1 MSKRNFRG
9 VLILCLLAAVF
20 VIGLIQIFNIRLVSG
35 RLYPAWSS
43 LRPDPDGT
51 RVLFDALAGTGRFE
65 TVRKYKALKQSPE
78 RNATVLFLGYS
89 PASLARASNAELDEF
104 EQAARSGDR
113 IVIAMDPDRSFFRPN
128 QPNDT
133 ALTKRWGV
141 SIERM
146 PTLFFDKAE
155 GWMRDAGASGR
166 AVAIER
172 AFDSGSIVL
181 VAYSDVFANQN
192 LATKRDSAL
201 LMHFIGANTRVVF
214 DESHLGVQDTGS
226 VLGLV
231 HKYRMD
237 GALWGLLAVAIV
249 FIWSHAA
256 GFPPPDAEAP
266 QTVAGHDAHAAL
278 AQLLRRHIPVTGI
291 VEACVSQ
298 SAAGSRVPLPVPQ
311 QTDPVAAYRA
321 LQQELT
327 RK

>member
-9 VLILCLLAAVF
+9 ALVLCLLGAGF
-20 VIGLIQIFNIRLVSG
+20 VAGLIQIFNIRLVSG
-35 RLYPAWSS
+35 GLYPAWSS

-51 RVLFDALAGTGRFE
+51 RVLFDALAAPAGLRPFANTRLSNNRPSATRRFCSWAI
-65 TVRKYKALKQSPE
+65 RRP
-78 RNATVLFLGYS
+78 
-89 PASLARASNAELDEF
+89 PLARASNADLGEF

-113 IVIAMDPDRSFFRPN
+113 IVIAMDPERSFFRPDK
-128 QPNDT
+128 PEDS

-141 SIERM
+141 RIERM
-146 PTLFFDKAE
+146 RTLFFDKAE
-155 GWMRDAGASGR
+155 GWMRDVEASGR
-166 AVAIER
+166 PFAIER

-181 VAYSDVFANQN
+181 VPYSDVFANQN
-192 LATKRDSAL
+192 LANERDSVL
-201 LMHFIGANTRVVF
+201 LMRFIGANTRVVF
-214 DESHLGVQDTGS
+214 DESHLGVQETGS

-231 HKYRMD
+231 HKYRLD

-249 FIWSHAA
+249 FVWSHAA
-256 GFPPPDAEAP
+256 GFPPADAEPP
-266 QTVAGHDAHAAL
+266 QAIAGHDAHAAL
-278 AQLLRRHIPVTGI
+278 AQLLRRHIPVSRV

-298 SAAGSRVPLPVPQ
+298 AAAGSRVPSRTPE